1 MKRFDGAVAENIKYS
16 HLVSVSPQKIVV
28 GFTKDRKFYFDHLSK
43 IENKDKII
51 SVLNELVTP
60 APVLE
65 FVIEKD
71 SNNIALIDKI
81 NTELEYHNRMAKK
94 TVIEHPFINSI
105 IKDMN
110 AVVEDITNL
119 DDKKDV

>member
-1 MKRFDGAVAENIKYS
+1 M
-16 HLVSVSPQKIVV
+16 
-28 GFTKDRKFYFDHLSK
+28 SK
-43 IENKDKII
+43 IENKDKIV
-51 SVLNELVTP
+51 SVLTELVTP

-65 FVIEKD
+65 FIIEKD

-94 TVIEHPFINSI
+94 TVVENPFINSI

-110 AVVEDITNL
+110 AIVEDITNF
-119 DDKKDV
+119 DDKKDI